1 MTTRRLLYETGRK
14 SIGHELNSSRLA
26 IADSLQLLYG
36 GLVVC
41 SVLVGQRRRRGLLVV
56 SSQQIEASRK
66 LSFAQFDEIVHRNHL
81 ACTNSVSVSASS
93 SSRTSDMT
101 WH

>member
-56 SSQQIEASRK
+56 SSQQNRSFEEIK
-66 LSFAQFDEIVHRNHL
+66 LCAIRRN
-81 ACTNSVSVSASS
+81 
-93 SSRTSDMT
+93 RTSQSSCM
-101 WH
+101 H